1 MSVAP
6 YWVEVKLLMLDTV
19 PPTAQ
24 GLGSGPPQADPGLG
38 FLGISG
44 KGSEEAGQEV
54 GERQECDFCKIP
66 VSVSSLEHAAT

>member
-1 MSVAP
+1 
-6 YWVEVKLLMLDTV
+6 MLGTV

-54 GERQECDFCKIP
+54 GERQQWDFCKTP
-66 VSVSSLEHAAT
+66 ASVSSVERAAT